1 MRALGRFGSPGATA
15 GRILELL
22 RHGPMTIDDLAST
35 LGLTRTAVRAQIT
48 LLMTRGSVEPAG
60 VRKSVSKPA
69 RLFAVTAEA
78 EQELSRAYVPVLT
91 ELLTQLGRR
100 MKAPEFQQLLDDVG
114 RGLGRRHS
122 AKGVLRERVDK
133 ANGVL
138 RELGGLTTVTEEPG
152 HYVILG
158 QGCPLSAATGE
169 KPETCAIIAGLIA
182 EVVGQSVTTCCQRYD
197 RKRCCFEIERGAA

>member
-1 MRALGRFGSPGATA
+1 MRPSGTFGSPGPTA

-60 VRKSVSKPA
+60 VRKSTSKPA

-91 ELLTQLGRR
+91 ELLYQLGSRLDP
-100 MKAPEFQQLLDDVG
+100 AQFEALLDDVG
-114 RGLGRRHS
+114 RGLGRRFPS
-122 AKGVLRERVDK
+122 KGILRERVEK
-133 ANGVL
+133 ANAVL
-138 RELGGLTTVTEEPG
+138 RELGGLTTVTEESDRF
-152 HYVILG
+152 VILG
-158 QGCPLSAATGE
+158 QGCPLSAATGQH
-169 KPETCAIIAGLIA
+169 PETCAIIAGLIA

-197 RKRCCFEIERGAA
+197 RKRCCFEILRGAA